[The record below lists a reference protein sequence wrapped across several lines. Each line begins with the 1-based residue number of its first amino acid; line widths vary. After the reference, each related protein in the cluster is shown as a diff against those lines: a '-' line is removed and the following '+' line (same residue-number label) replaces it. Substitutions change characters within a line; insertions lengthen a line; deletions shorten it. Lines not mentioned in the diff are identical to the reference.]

1 MAKYLVE
8 TYYTCSFKV
17 SHYLDD
23 VNEKNLQTLEKRED
37 GKFEILDV
45 KLDNRKTKN
54 LEKLDNQKVNVI
66 DNSVSAPISQNVT
79 KTSTKINEKFKNNL
93 NEKLG
98 KRFSMPD
105 RRKGYIQKVTI
116 GDHKVYLHTG
126 EYEDGKIGEI
136 FIDTSKE
143 GELVKALMNN
153 FAIAISLGLQYGV
166 PLDEFV
172 NAYVGTKFEPSGKV
186 HGNDRILSASSIL
199 DYIFRELAISYLN
212 REDLAHTPSIG
223 GSEKMDDL
231 NEENSDDQ
239 NQFLKLVKDITSKGF
254 VRSDYKRKLVDLS
267 DIRINLKGKK

>member
-66 DNSVSAPISQNVT
+66 NNSVSDPISQNVT
-79 KTSTKINEKFKNNL
+79 KTSTKVNENFKNNL

-105 RRKGYIQKVTI
+105 RRKGYIQKATI
-116 GDHKVYLHTG
+116 GDHKVYLILESTKM
-126 EYEDGKIGEI
+126 GKLERY
-136 FIDTSKE
+136 S
-143 GELVKALMNN
+143 
-153 FAIAISLGLQYGV
+153 
-166 PLDEFV
+166 
-172 NAYVGTKFEPSGKV
+172 
-186 HGNDRILSASSIL
+186 
-199 DYIFRELAISYLN
+199 
-212 REDLAHTPSIG
+212 
-223 GSEKMDDL
+223 
-231 NEENSDDQ
+231 
-239 NQFLKLVKDITSKGF
+239 
-254 VRSDYKRKLVDLS
+254 
-267 DIRINLKGKK
+267 

>member
-23 VNEKNLQTLEKRED
+23 VNEKNLQSLEKRDD

-54 LEKLDNQKVNVI
+54 LEKLDDQKVNVI
-66 DNSVSAPISQNVT
+66 NNSVSAPVSQNVT
-79 KTSTKINEKFKNNL
+79 KTSTKINENFKNNL

-105 RRKGYIQKVTI
+105 RRKGYIQKATI

-231 NEENSDDQ
+231 NEENSDDH
-239 NQFLKLVKDITSKGF
+239 NQFIKLVQDITSKGF